1 MDSLRSALS
10 ILAAWLAWLPD
21 PVVAVAIVTLA
32 VAIAYSLHKTVR
44 GLLRKVL
51 APRYPYV
58 ITVIQQMRG
67 VTRLGIILL
76 ALSIAVPAAPFDS
89 QTAEWIGRLMLIAL
103 IAMIGWAAT
112 TALKIAADLYLL
124 QFRID
129 TEDNLLARKHYTQ
142 VRVLLRT
149 LDVLIIIL
157 TISAAL
163 MTFEPVRQYGVSLFA
178 SAGVAGLV
186 AGLAARPVLSNL
198 FAGVQ
203 LAMTQPIRIDDA
215 VIVEGEWG
223 TVEEITS
230 TYVVVKIWDW
240 RRLIVPLTYFI
251 EKPFQNWT
259 RETSAL
265 IGAAMLYVDYRAPV
279 GIIRD
284 KLKEIA
290 EASPAWDGQ
299 VVGLQVTDCKEE
311 TMELRCLVSAPS
323 AGKAFELRCEVRE
336 KLVDFLQREHPEAL
350 PRKRADLALEADG
363 ALLVARDGNGAQGRG
378 SDDGKRRKTAT
389 ARKTAER
396 H

>member
-1 MDSLRSALS
+1 MDSVRTALS
-10 ILAAWLAWLPD
+10 IFVQWLAWLPR
-21 PVVAVAIVTLA
+21 PLVAIVIVALA
-32 VAIAYSLHKTVR
+32 VIIALSLHKTVR
-44 GLLRKVL
+44 RLMRLTL
-51 APRYPYV
+51 AARYPNAL
-58 ITVIQQMRG
+58 TVVQKMRG
-67 VTRLGIILL
+67 LTRLGLVVVALII
-76 ALSIAVPAAPFDS
+76 ALPVAPFDPV
-89 QTAEWIGRLMLIAL
+89 TAAWIARLLLIAI
-103 IAMIGWAAT
+103 IAMIGWGAL

-142 VRVLLRT
+142 VRVLMRT
-149 LDVLIIIL
+149 LDVLIVVI
-157 TISAAL
+157 TVSAAL

-203 LAMTQPIRIDDA
+203 LAMTQPIRLDDA
-215 VIVEGEWG
+215 VIVENEWG

-259 RETSAL
+259 RENSAL
-265 IGAAMLYVDYRAPV
+265 IGVALLYVDYRAPV

-284 KLKEIA
+284 KLSDIAKESA
-290 EASPAWDGQ
+290 AWDGQ
-299 VVGLQVTDCKEE
+299 VVNLQVTDCRQE
-311 TMELRCLVSAPS
+311 TMELRCLVSAAS

-336 KLVDFLQREHPEAL
+336 TLVDILQRDHPEAL
-350 PRKRADLALEADG
+350 PRRRGELTLEADAARF
-363 ALLVARDGNGAQGRG
+363 ALADGQTHGHPASSATTRSG
-378 SDDGKRRKTAT
+378 GKSTDN
-389 ARKTAER
+389 